1 MAKRLKTKQKTK
13 KLAYFRSDV
22 INEADATLQQRRV
35 VGDKGIVGALNQSHK
50 AHSRRGPQK
59 VTTDAEARG
68 PKQATEKKK
77 AQKKPSQANESSWP
91 ANMGWRWR
99 GDGGARIRPPCEPRV
114 CSWCPRLAASPPAHR
129 LRSSSRTGPVFL
141 PVLPRALNYI

>member
-77 AQKKPSQANESSWP
+77 RKRSQAKPTKAAGRRTW
-91 ANMGWRWR
+91 G
-99 GDGGARIRPPCEPRV
+99 GDGAATGAR
-114 CSWCPRLAASPPAHR
+114 
-129 LRSSSRTGPVFL
+129 G
-141 PVLPRALNYI
+141 